1 MLWFQR
7 DALDMVGFKTFNLTS
22 HIFSESIYD
31 TSHCQLLFT
40 ILTLYDDHNIIIASW
55 YPFFDKFYHINQIIY
70 EQVSSWRSHQIILLS
85 YDDHLIVIWWLSY
98 KRRRRK
104 WKRRRIF
111 FPTSTVNLRR
121 AKLYV
126 CLVFRSFMQLK
137 ESGGTLK
144 TFSFKFV

>member
-1 MLWFQR
+1 MEK
-7 DALDMVGFKTFNLTS
+7 AKN
-22 HIFSESIYD
+22 
-31 TSHCQLLFT
+31 
-40 ILTLYDDHNIIIASW
+40 
-55 YPFFDKFYHINQIIY
+55 
-70 EQVSSWRSHQIILLS
+70 
-85 YDDHLIVIWWLSY
+85 
-98 KRRRRK
+98 
-104 WKRRRIF
+104 F